1 MKRTKYFFA
10 AALAVAMVC
19 VSCDKK
25 DKNTPV
31 IKPDTD
37 STEVVVPEVEEPA
50 EGIVKFVVKIP
61 TGSECKGVAIK
72 GTYDGSAWSGKDTY
86 LGADQ
91 NAQAAPDSCIT
102 FKQLEGDWYTAE
114 YAVLKDG
121 YVNGDVTLFLAGK
134 VCLIYSGDDS
144 WEGQASSWDYID
156 AGSAVTSKSGDGN
169 LQIES
174 STGVVYIEV
183 KEWQASECVCVA
195 NEDYVITV
203 ESSIDFWIV
212 GDMNNWTPTKMENN
226 TLSGSFAPGTKFKF
240 ASHDGSAGDWW
251 SPEVAV
257 DVNYNAETNCYST
270 NDIVLKSGVNKVN
283 VKIEGIIGEGDLVK
297 CE

>member
-1 MKRTKYFFA
+1 MKTNKLMLA
-10 AALAVAMVC
+10 AMLFGAVAL
-19 VSCDKK
+19 VSCDKEK
-25 DKNTPV
+25 GDNNVVPPTPT
-31 IKPDTD
+31 PDP
-37 STEVVVPEVEEPA
+37 EVVVPEVDEPT

-91 NAQAAPDSCIT
+91 NAQASPDSCIT

-121 YVNGDVTLFLAGK
+121 YVSGDVTLFLAGK
-134 VCLIYSGDDS
+134 VCLIYSGDGS

-156 AGSAVTSKSGDGN
+156 AGSAVTSKSSDGN

-174 STGVVYIEV
+174 NTGVVYIEV
-183 KEWQASECVCVA
+183 KEWQKSECV
-195 NEDYVITV
+195 TV
-203 ESSIDFWIV
+203 EAEEYTLTVEGYDGAIYYAGDAFEV
-212 GDMNNWTPTKMENN
+212 GWTPTLLPSN
-226 TLSGSFAPGTKFKF
+226 PFKF
-240 ASHDGSAGDWW
+240 TAKPGDQFKIVADENWTAFAKEGS
-251 SPEVAV
+251 
-257 DVNYNAETNCYST
+257 YNAETNCYSDDNIKLESGKNNIT
-270 NDIVLKSGVNKVN
+270 IKVLGV
-283 VKIEGIIGEGDLVK
+283 IDGETYIK